1 MKKAVLGAAALISSA
16 TAYAHP
22 GIHHLNGVGHS
33 LAGADEWLTTAAVAL
48 WALGM
53 AAIAVGLL
61 KKRRKA

>member
-1 MKKAVLGAAALISSA
+1 MKKAILGAAALFSSA
-16 TAYAHP
+16 AYAHP

-33 LAGADEWLTTAAVAL
+33 LAGSDEWLTTAAVAL

-53 AAIAVGLL
+53 AVIAVGLL